1 MKPIRFTPPLRVQ
14 AGLTVL
20 AVVAAVVLLGSWM
33 VAPVAAWGST
43 LVAVYMVL
51 TIALGGLLFVAF
63 EYATGAGW
71 SVVFRRV
78 PETLATTLP
87 ILGLAMIGVAAAGAD
102 GYVWRHEGDDAGTFW
117 FKELWLTK
125 SFFLTRTVVY
135 VALWSLVAWM
145 VVGVS
150 RKQDRTRDLQQTL
163 TNRRLS
169 GLVLLVFAP
178 TFSLAACDWFMSLE
192 PMWFSTVWGA
202 YHFAGLAMSSLAV
215 IVLFVLYLRRT
226 GPLRGLVRDEHLHD
240 LGKLLFGFS
249 VFWMYLWFS
258 QYMLIWYSNIPE
270 ETSYYI
276 PRLQGAWGPLVI
288 ASLALNW
295 FIPFF
300 VLLPRPAK
308 RSPVVMARVAVIVL
322 FGRWLDLYL
331 MVFPSTA
338 VEGPLWGTHEAVWA
352 VLARAPEIAAI
363 VLALSVLCLLFF
375 RSLAKA
381 SAVPVGDPLL
391 DESLNLGLHLPHGS
405 AGRAPGVTASGDE
418 APSRAAG
425 G

>member
-1 MKPIRFTPPLRVQ
+1 MNPIHFTPSPSVQ
-14 AGLTVL
+14 RSLTAL
-20 AVVAAVVLLGSWM
+20 AVVAALILAGSWI
-33 VAPVAAWGST
+33 VAPVAAWSSS
-43 LVAVYMVL
+43 LVAVYMTI

-78 PETLATTLP
+78 PEALAMTLP
-87 ILGLAMIGVAAAGAD
+87 VLGLVVIAVVAAGAN
-102 GYVWRHEGDDAGTFW
+102 GYVWQHEGEDIGTLW

-125 SFFLTRTVVY
+125 LFFLARAVVY
-135 VALWSLVAWM
+135 IALWSLLAWM
-145 VVGVS
+145 VVSVS
-150 RKQDRTRDLQQTL
+150 RKQDQTRDLKQTF

-178 TFSLAACDWFMSLE
+178 TFSLAASDWFMSLE

-215 IVLFVLYLRRT
+215 VVLLTLYLRRT
-226 GPLRGLVRDEHLHD
+226 GPLRGLFREDHLHD

-270 ETSYYI
+270 ETLYYI

-288 ASLALNW
+288 ANLALNW

-308 RSPVVMARVAVIVL
+308 RSSVVMARIAIIVL
-322 FGRWLDLYL
+322 IGRWLDLYL
-331 MVFPSTA
+331 MVFPSTGA
-338 VEGPLWGTHEAVWA
+338 EGPLWGMHEAAWA
-352 VLARAPEIAAI
+352 ILARIPELAAV
-363 VLALSVLCLLFF
+363 VLALSLLCLLFF

-381 SAVPVGDPLL
+381 SVVPVGDPLL
-391 DESLNLGLHLPHGS
+391 NESLNLGQHLAHTS
-405 AGRAPGVTASGDE
+405 AEASSTEHDGFVI
-418 APSRAAG
+418 
-425 G
+425 